1 MKKAL
6 KILLVEDDQFIGEW
20 IKRKIESQ
28 EMVSA
33 CDWSA
38 TLKDALN
45 EIERNKYDALVIDLK
60 LPDGNGMD
68 LLRHYRQRNP
78 KPKLLV
84 FSVNVALKEKCLRLG
99 AHRFFDK
106 TTDTGKLIQYI
117 NALQNE

>member
-20 IKRKIESQ
+20 LKQKIESQ
-28 EMVSA
+28 NKVSA
-33 CDWSA
+33 CSWSA
-38 TLKDALN
+38 TLNDAMN
-45 EIERNKYDALVIDLK
+45 EIERNQYDALVIDLK

-68 LLRHYRQRNP
+68 ILHRYRQRSA
-78 KPKLLV
+78 KPNLLV

-106 TTDTGKLIQYI
+106 TTDTDKLIGYI
-117 NALQNE
+117 NGLQNE